1 MPPPDPADNPA
12 FCLHLLKRPFK
23 VEQLKPYERIPHE
36 YIRMLT
42 DPVVAGDRF
51 ISLTRTDEEIS
62 IVVESAS
69 TEDKTATWCCIK
81 IAGPMDFGVLA
92 VFCNFATPLK
102 AADIPIFAAS
112 TWNTD
117 YILVPKDSAAR
128 AVEVL
133 TQDGWQFVDD
143 IST

>member
-1 MPPPDPADNPA
+1 MPPPEPAESPEYR
-12 FCLHLLKRPFK
+12 LRLLDRPFK
-23 VEQLKPYERIPHE
+23 VDQLEPHESIPEE

-42 DPVVAGDRF
+42 DPASAGGRF

-69 TEDKTATWCCIK
+69 TQDNKATWSCIK
-81 IAGPMDFGVLA
+81 IAGPMDFGVLG
-92 VFCNFATPLK
+92 VFCNIATPLK
-102 AADIPIFAAS
+102 AADIPIFAVS

-128 AVEVL
+128 AVETL
-133 TQDGWQFVDD
+133 TQDGWRFVET
-143 IST
+143 SHP